1 MTSATWTFGLRE
13 LPDADDGRPVT
24 FAFFFTE
31 EGLAAEAS
39 FDAPPTDPDLGAL
52 YAEAIEATG
61 LVPKR
66 VLVEDGP
73 TAKRVRPLFVKGAR
87 VEIAKDAGRAIDEA
101 FERVLGQAIASELFA
116 ELPDAWKDELTSLG
130 EALAEHEPW
139 ARVPTHLVRASVPS
153 LGVTDVHVLLVEG
166 ATTGFLVFESAADLE
181 RFRQVAMAKGAADTS
196 TLPRAIGVELVQIL
210 RPTSEVLRP
219 TSEMTP
225 GSTPAEPPSEESLA
239 LVANVDV
246 RTSEG
251 LESASEA
258 DVRLA
263 ATLSRLL
270 LAYTAEEP
278 TTAPRELEVSVRGE
292 RVRGTLTVATLAS

>member
-13 LPDADDGRPVT
+13 LPDADDGRPVI

-39 FDAPPTDPDLGAL
+39 FDAPPTDAELGAL

-87 VEIAKDAGRAIDEA
+87 VEIAKDAGRAIDEV

-116 ELPDAWKDELTSLG
+116 ELPDAWKAELTSLG
-130 EALAEHEPW
+130 AALAEHEPW
-139 ARVPTHLVRASVPS
+139 ARVPTHLLRASVPS
-153 LGVTDVHVLLVEG
+153 LGLSDGHLLLVEG
-166 ATTGFLVFESAADLE
+166 ATLGFLVFESAADLE
-181 RFRQVAMAKGAADTS
+181 RFREIAMTTKGGREEPERTRA
-196 TLPRAIGVELVQIL
+196 LPRATAVELVQ
-210 RPTSEVLRP
+210 VLDGER
-219 TSEMTP
+219 
-225 GSTPAEPPSEESLA
+225 LV

-246 RTSEG
+246 RTADG
-251 LESASEA
+251 LESAGEA
-258 DVRLA
+258 DVRLG
-263 ATLSRLL
+263 ATLGRLL
-270 LAYTAEEP
+270 LAYTAGES
-278 TTAPRELEVSVRGE
+278 TTAPRELEVRVRDE
-292 RVRGTLTVATLAS
+292 TVRGTLTLATLAS